1 MELLFGEIESI
12 IREGVDLLERRYG
25 VSKQSS
31 NKITRSSSSGPLSAL
46 PHVSSRTSPSIP
58 VLFCWSL
65 RNKKRVEAILLSFDR
80 NSRLKRKVEL
90 CCLTSQLGISPD
102 HLRHRRTGESSKQ
115 LGFDKDASLRL
126 AQHSAETGKLTSL
139 ELSSAWDRHLRD
151 RRCRTSRLVYRFGP
165 QSYNQENHRY
175 KALLPADDNSRSSL
189 DPRIKDR
196 IESLARLL
204 HQPKEQLFRIPPVS
218 DQDSIAFIFEL
229 ESPLGAP
236 VSLQRIRFLSKFV
249 PSLGDKFQLALGL
262 SQCMAQIH
270 MVQWGCT
277 IWLTTTFRSDNI
289 LLLPHHI
296 SYGSEQRHH
305 IDYSESCVLGF
316 EDRTMGAAIKL
327 EKSMFAYAANGAAV
341 QTQLIKH
348 AQRRLDPRVGR
359 RYKEVVLKCLTGDF
373 GVEEDTREDMK
384 LQQEFRHP
392 VLDVIELAANSV

>member
-12 IREGVDLLERRYG
+12 IRESVDLLERKYG

-65 RNKKRVEAILLSFDR
+65 RDKKRVEAILLSFDR

-139 ELSSAWDRHLRD
+139 ELSSAWDPHLRD

-277 IWLTTTFRSDNI
+277 IWLTTTSMISFRSDDI

-316 EDRTMGAAIKL
+316 E
-327 EKSMFAYAANGAAV
+327 AN
-341 QTQLIKH
+341 LP
-348 AQRRLDPRVGR
+348 RRFKKKKKVHDIYSPG
-359 RYKEVVLKCLTGDF
+359 VVLLEIGLWEPPSSLRK
-373 GVEEDTREDMK
+373 EDTREDMK